1 MTALTGGLTGKIV
14 GRYKVGPLLGR
25 GGMGEVY
32 RAEDLELQRPIAL
45 KVLPEELTTDADRL
59 ARFSHEA
66 RTASALNHPHLVSI
80 YEVGD
85 VRVEGTAVR
94 FIAME
99 LVQGANL
106 RQVLAERRTAL
117 TKSLEYLA
125 QAADALAAAH
135 SAGIVHRDLKPE
147 NMMIAEGGYAKV
159 LDFGLAKLSA
169 AGLAA
174 SMATDATQTV
184 AGPIGTT
191 PGMVLGTVGY
201 MSPEQAQG
209 LPVDHRTDI
218 FSFGCIL
225 YETATGTRPFSGAS
239 TIDTLHKIIHDQ
251 PQSITSIAPTSP
263 SELNRIVRKCL
274 AKSPDER
281 YQSMKDIALDLRE
294 LRRELESGPV
304 TSVSPAPA
312 RASRRGFAVAI
323 GLVLVLLAGAA
334 VYWFNGTRPDA
345 APQSDLT
352 MDRLTRSGTVID
364 AVISPDGR
372 YLAYVESDAGTQSL
386 WYRQMNAGR
395 PLQLVS
401 TTGGFWGIA
410 LSSDGTTIYY
420 TIKSPAEPLGTLFS
434 LPVLG
439 GTARRILSGID
450 SAVTFSPD
458 GSRLAY
464 YRVEAQDQGASSLV
478 IAGGDGADPRALVTL
493 SPPEFFVPSFF
504 ATPAWSPDGLHIATA
519 IRDSK
524 TRESR
529 LAIVAVADGTR
540 QLLPSRFAQVMQA
553 AWLPDG
559 SAVIITARA
568 LGSYGS
574 GNGGQVWLQPY
585 PSGELRRITNDLQ
598 EYRTASLT
606 ADASALLT
614 VAFDANSWLYLADA
628 SGRGAR
634 RLGNERSFGGGIG
647 WSADGTRI
655 FYMKVESNDLQLWS
669 VAADGGDPQQ
679 VMDRVQSS
687 GVAATP
693 DGQWIVYGAIRDG
706 SDGIWRARPDGSAP
720 QLLATILTPDALAL
734 SPDGRTIYFSSPQ
747 DGPLSTYKIPI
758 EGGTPTLVTR
768 GLWRASVSPDGRLLA
783 GVYRP
788 DQASPLGIG
797 IIDAATG
804 KPVRVT
810 PNYAAPS
817 GGPNF
822 AWTPDG
828 QKVIFTTTE
837 RMNLWAE
844 PTSGGDPEKLT
855 DYSEQWIVRFALS
868 PDGKRMALSRGTA
881 LRDAILLRNFK

>member
-1 MTALTGGLTGKIV
+1 MNAPTGLLTGQTV
-14 GRYKVGPLLGR
+14 GRYKVGPLIGR

-32 RAEDLELQRPIAL
+32 RADDLELQRPVAL
-45 KVLPEELTTDADRL
+45 KVLPEDLTADADRL

-85 VRVEGTAVR
+85 GRVEGRTVR

-106 RQVLAERRTAL
+106 RQVLAERRTSL

-125 QAADALAAAH
+125 QAGDALAAAH

-147 NMMIAEGGYAKV
+147 NLMIADGGYAKV
-159 LDFGLAKLSA
+159 LDFGLAKLTANS
-169 AGLAA
+169 LPV
-174 SMATDATQTV
+174 SIATDATQTV
-184 AGPIGTT
+184 AGPGGTT

-225 YETATGTRPFSGAS
+225 YETATGTRPFTGAS

-251 PQSITSIAPTSP
+251 PQPITSIAPASP

-281 YQSMKDIALDLRE
+281 YQSMRDIALDLRE

-304 TSVSPAPA
+304 ASVAPAPRAVRA
-312 RASRRGFAVAI
+312 RRLGWVIGAAV
-323 GLVLVLLAGAA
+323 LLLAGAA
-334 VYWFNGTRPDA
+334 AYWFSTRRDA
-345 APQSDLT
+345 PPRADLT
-352 MDRLTRSGTVID
+352 MDRLTRSGAVID

-372 YLAYVESDAGTQSL
+372 YLAYVESDAGTQAL
-386 WYRQMNAGR
+386 YYRQMNAGR
-395 PLQLVS
+395 PLQLVT

-410 LSSDGTTIYY
+410 LSRDGTTIFYAL
-420 TIKSPAEPLGTLFS
+420 KSPADPQGALFS
-434 LPVLG
+434 VPVLG
-439 GTARRILSGID
+439 GTPRRILSGID

-464 YRVEAQDQGASSLV
+464 YRVETGGQGASSLV

-493 SPPEFFVPSFF
+493 SSPEFFVPSFF

-529 LAIVAVADGTR
+529 VAIVSVADGTR
-540 QLLPSRFAQVMQA
+540 KLLPARFAQVMQA
-553 AWLPDG
+553 AWLPDA
-559 SAVIITARA
+559 SALILTARA
-568 LGSYGS
+568 LGTYGS
-574 GNGGQVWLQPY
+574 GNGGQIWLQPY

-628 SGRGAR
+628 TGRGAR
-634 RLGNERSFGGGIG
+634 KLGNERSFGGGIG
-647 WSADGTRI
+647 WNADGTRI

-669 VAADGGDPQQ
+669 VAADGSDPQQ
-679 VMDRVQSS
+679 VVAGIQSS

-693 DGQWIVYGAIRDG
+693 DGQWIVYGSIRDDA
-706 SDGIWRARPDGSAP
+706 DGIWRARPDGSSP
-720 QLLATILTPDALAL
+720 QLLATIVTPDALTL
-734 SPDGRTIYFSSPQ
+734 SPDGRTVYFSSPQ

-758 EGGTPTLVTR
+758 EGGTPTLVAR

-788 DQASPLGIG
+788 DQAAPMGIG
-797 IIDAATG
+797 LIDAASG
-804 KPVRVT
+804 RLVRTT

-837 RMNLWAE
+837 RMNLFAE
-844 PTSGGDPEKLT
+844 TVAGGDREKLT

-881 LRDAILLRNFK
+881 LRDAILLRNFN